1 MFERTYTRFL
11 ALFFCLALALAT
23 CFASLDIDAV
33 SAAPAHAAQMPGL
46 TDKGKDLHVQASMST
61 DAGSIGPNQKIKL
74 DFKLDMDKHWHTY
87 YKDSGEAGLPTKIKL
102 DLPDGFSA
110 GEILWP
116 KPTKFE
122 DSGIVTYGYQDS
134 VTLPIEVTA
143 PAKFDD
149 DLLKKGYA
157 EIEAKVTWLVCS
169 SECVP
174 GKAEMKIA
182 LPLSEKKT
190 YSLADAK
197 FADTAGGTIWSS
209 IGMALIGG
217 LILNFMPCVLPVI
230 AIKVMSFLEEAESA
244 PGRVRMQGLAF
255 TAGILSSF
263 AALALLVILLKA
275 GGASVGW
282 GFQFQQPIFVM
293 FMAVLILVMS
303 MSFFGLFYFNPGAMG
318 GGKLDELAE
327 KEGFSGSFFKGVL
340 ATVLSTPCT
349 APFLGTALGFAFA
362 ASPVEIAAIFIAAGL
377 GMSSPYILL
386 MINPQWLRFLPRPGL
401 WMDKLKQGLGFV
413 LLATVIWLVNGVLS
427 SQTGNAYAL
436 NFSYF
441 LSVVA
446 FCVWLI
452 ANFTDL
458 NSTGARKAKVY
469 GLAAAILALSG
480 WLLLF
485 DGKGDLN
492 AQKQNPQEPGQQE
505 QSQQTA
511 HDGYL
516 PFSTRA
522 LEESLNQGK
531 TCFVD
536 FTADW
541 CQTCKANEKLVLA
554 TDTVKQKLQAD
565 GVVTYKADWTKQDPE
580 ITALLQKFG
589 RAGVPLYVIFPGK
602 APDKPIV
609 LPELITVDLV
619 VDKLDE
625 ARNLQ

>member
-1 MFERTYTRFL
+1 MVERLLSRL
-11 ALFFCLALALAT
+11 LSPGLCLILALAT
-23 CFASLDIDAV
+23 WLVPCDIQAV
-33 SAAPAHAAQMPGL
+33 SAAPAHSAQMPGL
-46 TDKGKDLHVQASMST
+46 TDRGKGLHVVASMDS
-61 DAGSIGPNQKIKL
+61 DAQSISPGQKFKL
-74 DFKLDMDKHWHTY
+74 DFRLDMDKHWHTY
-87 YKDSGEAGLPTKIKL
+87 YKDSGEAGLPTKIEL
-102 DLPDGFSA
+102 DLPHGFSA
-110 GEILWP
+110 GEIIWP

-122 DSGIVTYGYQDS
+122 DGGVVTYGYQGT
-134 VTLPIEVTA
+134 VTLPIEVAA

-149 DLLKKGYA
+149 DLLKLGYA
-157 EIEAKVTWLVCS
+157 EIKAKVSWLVCS

-182 LPLSEKKT
+182 LPLSDKQP

-209 IGMALIGG
+209 MGMALIGG

-263 AALALLVILLKA
+263 ALLALLVILLKA

-282 GFQFQQPIFVM
+282 GFQFQQPLFVM

-386 MINPQWLRFLPRPGL
+386 MINPQWQKYLPRPGL

-427 SQTGNAYAL
+427 SQTGGAFAL

-441 LSVVA
+441 LAVVA
-446 FCVWLI
+446 FCVWLV

-458 NSTGARKAKVY
+458 NSTGERKIKVY
-469 GLAAAILALSG
+469 GLAALILGLSG
-480 WLLLF
+480 WLLLS
-485 DGKGDLN
+485 DHLSDSLDSKESQIDLETKKLDR
-492 AQKQNPQEPGQQE
+492 QK
-505 QSQQTA
+505 
-511 HDGYL
+511 DGYL
-516 PFSTRA
+516 PFSTSA
-522 LEESLNQGK
+522 LEDSLNQGK

-541 CQTCKANEKLVLA
+541 CQTCKANEKLVLS

-565 GVVTYKADWTKQDPE
+565 GIVSYKADWTKQDPE

-609 LPELITVDLV
+609 LPEIITVDLV
-619 VDKLDE
+619 VKKLDE